1 MFPFTLRSYG
11 DERCK
16 HQLDLHRKP
25 PRFPASKQRADALT
39 GVVLAAL
46 LGTLIVFMV
55 GFSHIDA
62 FHNAAHDT
70 RHSNGFPCH

>member
-1 MFPFTLRSYG
+1 MQTPTGLHSETASVAGSR
-11 DERCK
+11 ERT
-16 HQLDLHRKP
+16 DT
-25 PRFPASKQRADALT
+25 LT

-46 LGTLIVFMV
+46 LGAFIVFMV

-62 FHNAAHDT
+62 LHNAAHDT

>member
-1 MFPFTLRSYG
+1 MQTPTG
-11 DERCK
+11 
-16 HQLDLHRKP
+16 LHPETVAVAGSR
-25 PRFPASKQRADALT
+25 QRADTLI
-39 GVVLAAL
+39 GVALAAL
-46 LGTLIVFMV
+46 LGAFIVFMV